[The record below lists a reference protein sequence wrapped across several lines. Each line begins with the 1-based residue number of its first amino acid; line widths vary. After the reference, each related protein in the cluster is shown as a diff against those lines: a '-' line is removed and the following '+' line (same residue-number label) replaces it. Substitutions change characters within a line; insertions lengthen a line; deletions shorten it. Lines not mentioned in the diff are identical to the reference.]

1 MVKGSILWGKLL
13 NESKNSKVF
22 EQKGDLLSFKFD
34 IDPEPSW
41 AKLSQVCTIFQTFAQ
56 QICFTLT
63 SNSLNRIKSAIFEN
77 SKSP

>member
-34 IDPEPSW
+34 IDPEPS
-41 AKLSQVCTIFQTFAQ
+41 
-56 QICFTLT
+56 
-63 SNSLNRIKSAIFEN
+63 
-77 SKSP
+77 